1 MYIAGIIML
10 VLFFKS
16 PRSIRNIFY
25 RLIKN
30 ICLFPFK
37 MVYKIFMKKRKEKQR
52 EKLIIQKAELKE
64 LIKRQ
69 KLQNQMDKLNK

>member
-1 MYIAGIIML
+1 
-10 VLFFKS
+10 
-16 PRSIRNIFY
+16 
-25 RLIKN
+25 
-30 ICLFPFK
+30 
-37 MVYKIFMKKRKEKQR
+37 MKKRKEKQR